1 MERTCHRR
9 APTES
14 TKGNGR
20 QPSFKKSTERKSAN
34 PVTGK
39 NSPSNAK
46 VDNKTSLVSDL
57 KGVDKTLAETILE
70 EVVDRLVHGLLLVC
84 QSMTCILLLVA
95 LW

>member
-1 MERTCHRR
+1 M
-9 APTES
+9 
-14 TKGNGR
+14 
-20 QPSFKKSTERKSAN
+20 ERKSAN

-39 NSPSNAK
+39 KPPASAK

-57 KGVDKTLAETILE
+57 KGVDKSLAETILE